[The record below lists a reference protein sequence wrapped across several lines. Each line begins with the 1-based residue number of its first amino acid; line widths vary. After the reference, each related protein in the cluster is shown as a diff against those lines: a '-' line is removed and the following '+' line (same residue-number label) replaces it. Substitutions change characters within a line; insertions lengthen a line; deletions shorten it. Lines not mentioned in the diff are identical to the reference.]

1 LINPPLPEAYYYAG
15 ETATSCKVVRD
26 SAIPNDMNFC
36 EDAIPWRSGGTKKLL
51 ISCDPGRLEWN
62 TVMGPMT
69 DPSSR
74 GDLWI
79 YDYASTG
86 DVQRVLL
93 DGYPLHADFHPLAPQ
108 IIPSTAHEPAT
119 LFVINHGRVNTTIEV
134 FHLTDTAPYTATY
147 VRTLSHRAFV
157 SLNSIAAVSRTTFY
171 VTNDHA
177 VTRRLPI
184 FGAFLSLLETFLRIP
199 STWVDRV
206 DLVGSDI
213 RITRVANLAF
223 ANGIAVSP
231 NKKEIVVASSTSC
244 NVRLYTRDEK
254 TNDLTYRSLVP
265 VPFAPDNVAYDEEDG
280 SIIVAGH
287 PHFYSL
293 IRVAAK
299 ETDTAP
305 SWVTEISATKA
316 STNDSTA
323 PYPAVSRAPVV
334 SSHAVNTL
342 YQSNGSH
349 YSSSSTGVRVGKD
362 LFVAGLYA
370 DGILHCKSE

>member
-1 LINPPLPEAYYYAG
+1 MALINPPLPEAYYYAG
-15 ETATSCKVVRD
+15 ETATILQSH
-26 SAIPNDMNFC
+26 
-36 EDAIPWRSGGTKKLL
+36 AIPWRSGGTKKLL

-231 NKKEIVVASSTSC
+231 TRKKLWWPL
-244 NVRLYTRDEK
+244 RHR
-254 TNDLTYRSLVP
+254 TNDLTYRSVVP

-370 DGILHCKSE
+370 DGILHCK